1 VSELA
6 LAGGRYTLDRHLATG
21 GMGTVYV
28 ATDTAL
34 SRTVA
39 IKILKPEFA
48 SDRAFRTRFE
58 TEARHAAG
66 LDHPGIAK
74 VYDYGETAGETPR
87 PYLVMEYVDGQ
98 PLSALLAPGRPLE
111 PSRVVDLIAQTA
123 EALQAAH
130 DKQIVHR
137 DVKPANLLITPDAR
151 VKVTDFGIAKAASD
165 TPITQTGTIIG
176 TAHYLPPE
184 QAEGKPATPRSDIY
198 ALGVVLYECLTGTR
212 PFVADNPVA
221 IAIAHVRQEPPPLPD
236 SVAPWLAALTM
247 RMMAKDPAA
256 RPESAGELA
265 QQLRAGEAADA
276 ENGAGD
282 PRTSLLGAGATLT
295 PTYDASRTQVMPT
308 GQVSAPDT
316 EPEAAPPDERRRRRL
331 IAAAI
336 VGAVIL
342 LALLIVGAVALL
354 GGDDGTDS
362 PEEPT
367 PTQPNDDR
375 PNQNDDDGNQGGPET
390 DPNEDPTEPDDTEPT
405 EPTDTEPTDTEPTE
419 TEPTD
424 TEPTETEPTE
434 PTSEPTTD
442 ETSEPTTDDTTEPT
456 TTTKTTPTTESA
468 TTQRPDG
475 STAAPDE
482 EDSTT
487 P

>member
-1 VSELA
+1 VSPEA

-39 IKILKPEFA
+39 IKILKPEYA
-48 SDRAFRTRFE
+48 TDRAFRTRFE

-74 VYDYGETAGETPR
+74 VYDYGEAGGDGTPR

-98 PLSALLAPGRPLE
+98 PLSVLLAPGRPLE
-111 PSRVVDLIAQTA
+111 ADRVVDLVAQTA
-123 EALQAAH
+123 DALQAAH
-130 DKQIVHR
+130 DKHIVHR
-137 DVKPANLLITPDAR
+137 DVKPANLLITPDAQ

-184 QAEGKPATPRSDIY
+184 QAEGKPATARSDIY
-198 ALGVVLYECLTGTR
+198 ALGVVLYECLSGQR
-212 PFVADNPVA
+212 PFVGDNPVA

-236 SVAPWLAALTM
+236 SVAPWLAALTL
-247 RMMAKDPAA
+247 RMLAKDPAA
-256 RPESAGELA
+256 RPESAGGLA
-265 QQLRAGEAADA
+265 RELRAGGAMEAAT
-276 ENGAGD
+276 EVIGAGD
-282 PRTSLLGAGATLT
+282 PRTSLLGAGATLASEN
-295 PTYDASRTQVMPT
+295 DASRTQVMASADE
-308 GQVSAPDT
+308 SAP
-316 EPEAAPPDERRRRRL
+316 PESPDARRRRRL

-336 VGAVIL
+336 VGGVIL
-342 LALLIVGAVALL
+342 LALLVVGAVALF
-354 GGDDGTDS
+354 GGDDDSDS

-367 PTQPNDDR
+367 PTESNDR
-375 PNQNDDDGNQGGPET
+375 PNQNDDDGGNQGEPET
-390 DPNEDPTEPDDTEPT
+390 DSQPPTDTEPTDTEPTDTEPTDTEPTDT

-419 TEPTD
+419 TEPT
-424 TEPTETEPTE
+424 E
-434 PTSEPTTD
+434 PTSAST
-442 ETSEPTTDDTTEPT
+442 
-456 TTTKTTPTTESA
+456 TTPTTESA
-468 TTQRPDG
+468 TSQRPDG
-475 STAAPDE
+475 STGTPDE